1 MKLDIQPTKTET
13 LIHRLNLMADA
24 GGMITKD
31 RRRTIMEAAGRLS
44 ELDEAIRIL
53 MDNQDT
59 DDGFP
64 ITGGEADEKH

>member
-13 LIHRLNLMADA
+13 LIHRLNLMAEA

-44 ELDEAIRIL
+44 ELDEAMRIL
-53 MDNQDT
+53 TEQKPQEGSDVQ
-59 DDGFP
+59 
-64 ITGGEADEKH
+64 

>member
-1 MKLDIQPTKTET
+1 MNKDIQPTKTFV

-44 ELDEAIRIL
+44 ELDEAVRIL
-53 MDNQDT
+53 QEH
-59 DDGFP
+59 
-64 ITGGEADEKH
+64 GGDKHEEH

>member
-1 MKLDIQPTKTET
+1 MKIDIQPTKTEA

-44 ELDEAIRIL
+44 ELDEAVRIL
-53 MDNQDT
+53 QEHGGDT
-59 DDGFP
+59 H
-64 ITGGEADEKH
+64 EVN

>member
-44 ELDEAIRIL
+44 ELDEALNIMREH
-53 MDNQDT
+53 
-59 DDGFP
+59 
-64 ITGGEADEKH
+64 GGDKHEVN

>member
-13 LIHRLNLMADA
+13 LIHRLNLMAEA

-44 ELDEAIRIL
+44 ELDEAMRIL
-53 MDNQDT
+53 TEQKPK
-59 DDGFP
+59 DG
-64 ITGGEADEKH
+64 GDVQ

>member
-1 MKLDIQPTKTET
+1 MNKDIQPTKTFV
-13 LIHRLNLMADA
+13 LIHRLNLMAEA

-53 MDNQDT
+53 QEH
-59 DDGFP
+59 
-64 ITGGEADEKH
+64 GGEADEKH

>member
-13 LIHRLNLMADA
+13 LIHRLNLMAES

-44 ELDEAIRIL
+44 EIDEAIRIL
-53 MDNQDT
+53 QEHGGDT
-59 DDGFP
+59 H
-64 ITGGEADEKH
+64 EEH

>member
-1 MKLDIQPTKTET
+1 MNKDIQPTKTFV

-44 ELDEAIRIL
+44 ELAEAIRIL
-53 MDNQDT
+53 QEH
-59 DDGFP
+59 
-64 ITGGEADEKH
+64 GGEADEKH

>member
-13 LIHRLNLMADA
+13 LIHRMYLMAES

-44 ELDEAIRIL
+44 ELEEALNIMRE
-53 MDNQDT
+53 NGGDT
-59 DDGFP
+59 H
-64 ITGGEADEKH
+64 EVN

>member
-13 LIHRLNLMADA
+13 LIHRLNLMAEA

-44 ELDEAIRIL
+44 ELDEAMRIL
-53 MDNQDT
+53 TEQKLQEGSDVQ
-59 DDGFP
+59 
-64 ITGGEADEKH
+64 